1 MEARGG
7 GIISIELIDKSD
19 ILPYYFQLD
28 LRFKTAESMGAIYKF
43 LLRIHCKGFMIHAE
57 NDNLINEKNK
67 TLR

>member
-28 LRFKTAESMGAIYKF
+28 LRFKTAESMGANF
-43 LLRIHCKGFMIHAE
+43 
-57 NDNLINEKNK
+57 INSC
-67 TLR
+67 